1 MTDELFT
8 GFLDDYYAECDEHLT
23 GARAALLALESAPDE
38 PARQRPVIDE
48 LFRFY
53 HSLKGISAMV
63 ELRPAEQLAHRL
75 EDYLRAV
82 RAGELPVTADG
93 ISLLIAGTELLERIV
108 NAHRTKQDM
117 PATDDVMRRIGDA
130 LPRAD
135 KGTGGAA
142 RAVAGQ
148 RQAAERTRP
157 RPPALEV
164 LFRSD
169 ARAPRPGHR
178 RRCRAAAVVGHR
190 KDRGSVAIRSR

>member
-75 EDYLRAV
+75 EDYLRAI

-117 PATDDVMRRIGDA
+117 PATDDVMRRIGDS

-135 KGTGGAA
+135 KAPAAPQGRLPGRDRPQTNKAPASGSGSALSLRRASSSTGA
-142 RAVAGQ
+142 
-148 RQAAERTRP
+148 
-157 RPPALEV
+157 
-164 LFRSD
+164 
-169 ARAPRPGHR
+169 
-178 RRCRAAAVVGHR
+178 
-190 KDRGSVAIRSR
+190 